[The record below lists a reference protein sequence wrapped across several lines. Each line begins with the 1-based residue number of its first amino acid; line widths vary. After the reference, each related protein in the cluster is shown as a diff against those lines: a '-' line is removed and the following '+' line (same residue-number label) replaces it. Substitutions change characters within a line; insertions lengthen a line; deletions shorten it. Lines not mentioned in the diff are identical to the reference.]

1 MALQAHWP
9 VPWQLLPG
17 GQSGKLVTG
26 RPFGGGVASVVA
38 VAIRFCPVR
47 AAHEGHRMLLR
58 MGHAVSGCMG
68 SNTHVCVVGLVLT
81 VQPSGSYTRAAAVA
95 CLVPYQDTCTTL
107 PCPARF
113 PVLCAL
119 VRLCS

>member
-1 MALQAHWP
+1 M
-9 VPWQLLPG
+9 
-17 GQSGKLVTG
+17 
-26 RPFGGGVASVVA
+26 ASVMA

-113 PVLCAL
+113 PVLCSL